1 MSCQYYLTTTT
12 SSLRIFSFTSRRYAP
27 NSSASQ
33 PHEFFKKQVLYSSNL
48 QCNAVSRPRAQE
60 YKEVFKNGLPVIK
73 WDDNVEEADSAQEQQ
88 EEEETQEVY
97 RSNKIKEHID
107 AVRLMLQCMDDGEI
121 SISAYDTAW
130 VALVKDIN
138 GSDTPQFPSS
148 LEWIAN
154 NQLADGSW
162 GDKSIFLAHDRIIN
176 TLACVIALKSWNLHA
191 DKRELGMS
199 FIRENL
205 SKIGDEN
212 AEHMPIGFEVA
223 FPSLIEIGKKIGIDI
238 PDDSPVLREIYVRGN
253 LKLTRIPK
261 DTMHKVPT
269 TLLHSLEG
277 MPDLDWQKL
286 LHLQC
291 ADGSFLFSPSSTA
304 FALMQTHD
312 TNCLNYLSN
321 TVQKFNGGVPNV
333 YPVDLF
339 EHIWMVD
346 RVERLGI
353 SRYFKAEI
361 KECIDYVN
369 RHWTNKGICWA
380 RNSRLQD
387 IDDTAMAF
395 RLLRLH
401 GYVVSA
407 DVFKNFESRGE
418 FFCFVG
424 QSNQA
429 VTGMYN
435 LFRASQLMFP
445 GEKILADANKFSSY
459 FLQEKRAQNQLLD
472 KWIITKDLP
481 GEVGYA
487 LDIPWY
493 ANLPRIETRFFL
505 EQYGGEDDV
514 WIGKTLYRMPFV
526 NNNTYLELAK
536 LDYNNCQAVH
546 QLEWRNILQ
555 WYRECGLGKFGL
567 SERNL
572 LVTYY
577 LAVGCVFEPERYRER
592 LVWAKTAA
600 IMETIKRHF
609 GSSQISGEHKTAF
622 RHEFAHCSSSNL
634 HCRNSNTRCRTRQ
647 RLVGTLLGTLN
658 QLPLE
663 ALVTHSR
670 DIHQHLRHAWEKW
683 LVILEEGGEGKGD
696 AELLISTLNLC
707 AGMSD
712 ELLLSHPMYQKLLNI
727 SNNVCHRLRLFKQHS
742 KNAEDQRVEKQL
754 EISTCMEIEYDMQQL
769 AELVLSKSDCSYEDL
784 DANIKQTFFDVV
796 KSFYYAAYCNPTTIN
811 FHIDKVLFEKV
822 L

>member
-33 PHEFFKKQVLYSSNL
+33 PHEFFKTNGCSTEQVLYSSNL

-321 TVQKFNGGVPNV
+321 TVQKFNGG
-333 YPVDLF
+333 
-339 EHIWMVD
+339 
-346 RVERLGI
+346 
-353 SRYFKAEI
+353 
-361 KECIDYVN
+361 
-369 RHWTNKGICWA
+369 
-380 RNSRLQD
+380 
-387 IDDTAMAF
+387 
-395 RLLRLH
+395 
-401 GYVVSA
+401 

>member
-1 MSCQYYLTTTT
+1 
-12 SSLRIFSFTSRRYAP
+12 
-27 NSSASQ
+27 
-33 PHEFFKKQVLYSSNL
+33 
-48 QCNAVSRPRAQE
+48 
-60 YKEVFKNGLPVIK
+60 
-73 WDDNVEEADSAQEQQ
+73 
-88 EEEETQEVY
+88 
-97 RSNKIKEHID
+97 
-107 AVRLMLQCMDDGEI
+107 
-121 SISAYDTAW
+121 
-130 VALVKDIN
+130 
-138 GSDTPQFPSS
+138 
-148 LEWIAN
+148 
-154 NQLADGSW
+154 
-162 GDKSIFLAHDRIIN
+162 
-176 TLACVIALKSWNLHA
+176 
-191 DKRELGMS
+191 
-199 FIRENL
+199 
-205 SKIGDEN
+205 
-212 AEHMPIGFEVA
+212 
-223 FPSLIEIGKKIGIDI
+223 
-238 PDDSPVLREIYVRGN
+238 
-253 LKLTRIPK
+253 
-261 DTMHKVPT
+261 MHKVPT

-277 MPDLDWQKL
+277 MQDLDWQKL

-312 TNCLNYLSN
+312 TNCLNYLAN
-321 TVQKFNGGVPNV
+321 TVQKFIGG
-333 YPVDLF
+333 
-339 EHIWMVD
+339 
-346 RVERLGI
+346 
-353 SRYFKAEI
+353 
-361 KECIDYVN
+361 
-369 RHWTNKGICWA
+369 
-380 RNSRLQD
+380 
-387 IDDTAMAF
+387 
-395 RLLRLH
+395 
-401 GYVVSA
+401 

-445 GEKILADANKFSSY
+445 GEKILADANNFSSN
-459 FLQEKRAQNQLLD
+459 FLQEKRAQNQLID

-546 QLEWRNILQ
+546 QHEWRNILQ
-555 WYRECGLGKFGL
+555 WYRECGLGKFGF

-622 RHEFAHCSSSNL
+622 RHEFAHCSSSHL
-634 HCRNSNTRCRTRQ
+634 HCLNSNTRCRTEQ

-658 QLPLE
+658 HLSLE
-663 ALVTHSR
+663 ALVNHSR

-683 LVILEEGGEGKGD
+683 LVILEDGGEGKGD
-696 AELLISTLNLC
+696 AELLIRTLNLC

-727 SNNVCHRLRLFKQHS
+727 SNNVCHRLSLFQQHS
-742 KNAEDQRVEKQL
+742 KNAEDQRIEKQL
-754 EISTCMEIEYDMQQL
+754 EISTCMEIKDDMQQL
-769 AELVLSKSDCSYEDL
+769 AELVLSKSDCSDEDL
-784 DANIKQTFFDVV
+784 DANNKQNV
-796 KSFYYAAYCNPTTIN
+796 P
-811 FHIDKVLFEKV
+811 
-822 L
+822 

>member
-1 MSCQYYLTTTT
+1 
-12 SSLRIFSFTSRRYAP
+12 
-27 NSSASQ
+27 
-33 PHEFFKKQVLYSSNL
+33 
-48 QCNAVSRPRAQE
+48 
-60 YKEVFKNGLPVIK
+60 
-73 WDDNVEEADSAQEQQ
+73 
-88 EEEETQEVY
+88 
-97 RSNKIKEHID
+97 
-107 AVRLMLQCMDDGEI
+107 MLQSMDEGEI

-138 GSDTPQFPSS
+138 NNPQFPSS

-176 TLACVIALKSWNLHA
+176 TLACVIALKSWNVHH

-223 FPSLIEIGKKIGIDI
+223 FPSLIEIGRKIGIDI
-238 PDDSPVLREIYVRGN
+238 PDDPVLREIYARRD

-261 DTMHKVPT
+261 DIMHKVPT

-291 ADGSFLFSPSSTA
+291 VDGSFLFSPSSTTFA
-304 FALMQTHD
+304 FMQTQHH
-312 TNCLNYLSN
+312 NCLNYLTN
-321 TVQKFNGGVPNV
+321 TVHKFNGGVPNV

-339 EHIWMVD
+339 ERIWIVD
-346 RVERLGI
+346 RLQRLGL
-353 SRYFKAEI
+353 SRYFEAEI
-361 KECIDYVN
+361 KECLEYVN
-369 RHWTNKGICWA
+369 RYWTNEGICWA
-380 RNSRLQD
+380 RNSRIQD

-401 GYVVSA
+401 GYVVAA
-407 DVFKNFESRGE
+407 DVFKNFESGGE

-445 GEKILADANKFSSY
+445 EEKILDDAKKFSY
-459 FLQEKRAQNQLLD
+459 NFLQEKRAQKQLLD

-487 LDIPWY
+487 LDIPW
-493 ANLPRIETRFFL
+493 
-505 EQYGGEDDV
+505 
-514 WIGKTLYRMPFV
+514 MPLV

-536 LDYNNCQAVH
+536 LDYNNCQALH
-546 QLEWRNILQ
+546 QLEWRSILQ
-555 WYRECGLGKFGL
+555 WYKECGLGEFGL
-567 SERNL
+567 SERSL
-572 LVTYY
+572 LVTYF
-577 LAVGCVFEPERYRER
+577 LAMGSVFEPDRTGKR
-592 LVWAKTAA
+592 LV
-600 IMETIKRHF
+600 
-609 GSSQISGEHKTAF
+609 S
-622 RHEFAHCSSSNL
+622 
-634 HCRNSNTRCRTRQ
+634 
-647 RLVGTLLGTLN
+647 TLLGTLN
-658 QLPLE
+658 QLSLE
-663 ALVTHSR
+663 AFMNHGR

-683 LVILEEGGEGKGD
+683 LLILEEGGEGKGD
-696 AELLISTLNLC
+696 AQLLIRTLNLC

-712 ELLLSHPMYQKLLNI
+712 ESHPVYQKLLNI
-727 SNNVCHRLRLFKQHS
+727 SNRVCYRLPLLHHS
-742 KNAEDQRVEKQL
+742 KVANEEDQRVE
-754 EISTCMEIEYDMQQL
+754 ISRCMEIQHDMQQL
-769 AELVLSKSDCSYEDL
+769 VQLVLSKSDEDV
-784 DANIKQTFFDVV
+784 DANVKQTFLNVA
-796 KSFYYAAYCNPTTIN
+796 KSFYYAAYCNPRTVN
-811 FHIDKVLFEKV
+811 FHIDKVLFQAV

>member
-1 MSCQYYLTTTT
+1 MSCQYNLTTTT
-12 SSLRIFSFTSRRYAP
+12 SSLRIFSLSSRRYAS

-33 PHEFFKKQVLYSSNL
+33 PHKFLKRSGCSTEQVRFSSNP
-48 QCNAVSRPRAQE
+48 QCDEVSRPCTQE
-60 YKEVFKNGLPVIK
+60 YKEVSKNGLPVIK
-73 WDDNVEEADSAQEQQ
+73 WDDNVEEADSTE
-88 EEEETQEVY
+88 EEEETHEVY
-97 RSNKIKEHID
+97 TSNKIKEHID
-107 AVRLMLQCMDDGEI
+107 AVRLMLQSMDDGEI

-176 TLACVIALKSWNLHA
+176 TLACVIALKSWNLHT

-199 FIRENL
+199 FVRENL

-212 AEHMPIGFEVA
+212 AGHMPIGFEVA
-223 FPSLIEIGKKIGIDI
+223 FPSLIEIGKKISIDI
-238 PDDSPVLREIYVRGN
+238 PDDSPVLREIYARRN

-261 DTMHKVPT
+261 DIMHKVPT

-312 TNCLNYLSN
+312 TNCLNYLAN

-339 EHIWMVD
+339 EHIWIVD
-346 RVERLGI
+346 RLERLGI

-380 RNSRLQD
+380 RNSRIQD

-445 GEKILADANKFSSY
+445 GEKILADAKNFSSN

-481 GEVGYA
+481 GEVEYA

-505 EQYGGEDDV
+505 EHYGGEDDV
-514 WIGKTLYRMPFV
+514 WIGKTLYRMPLV

-546 QLEWRNILQ
+546 QLEWRSILQ
-555 WYRECGLGKFGL
+555 WYRECGLGEFGL
-567 SERNL
+567 SERRL
-572 LVTYY
+572 LVMYY
-577 LAVGCVFEPERYRER
+577 LATGSVFEPERYRER

-622 RHEFAHCSSSNL
+622 RHDFAHSSSSSL
-634 HCRNSNTRCRTRQ
+634 HCLNSNARYRTGQ
-647 RLVGTLLGTLN
+647 RLVGTLLETLK
-658 QLPLE
+658 QLSPD
-663 ALVTHSR
+663 SR

-696 AELLISTLNLC
+696 AELLIRTLNLC

-727 SNNVCHRLRLFKQHS
+727 SNNVCHRLRLFQQHS
-742 KNAEDQRVEKQL
+742 KNSEDQRIEKQL
-754 EISTCMEIEYDMQQL
+754 EISACMKIEYDMQQL
-769 AELVLSKSDCSYEDL
+769 AELVLSRSDCSDEDL
-784 DANIKQTFFDVV
+784 DDNIKQTFLNVA
-796 KSFYYAAYCNPTTIN
+796 KSFYYAAYCHPRTIN
-811 FHIDKVLFEKV
+811 FHIKKVLFERV